1 MRPHAKRYWQAS
13 GCDWARPADPAARSR
28 LYGRRLAAMRGQVAS
43 APELHPDLSAALLH
57 EMHEMRREARALGAA
72 RDRP

>member
-1 MRPHAKRYWQAS
+1 
-13 GCDWARPADPAARSR
+13 
-28 LYGRRLAAMRGQVAS
+28 MRGQVAS

-57 EMHEMRREARALGAA
+57 EMREMRREARALGAA